1 MNDDQFHEYDREILL
16 ILAGWVVVV
25 AGGMVLW
32 VFDVPAMLRLWVLG

>member
-1 MNDDQFHEYDREILL
+1 MNDDQFHEYDREILW